1 MYESTTPFTLKS
13 SRYKKSK
20 LYIRRVKE
28 NIKLAIAKLKTL
40 SIPLTYLEKNSK
52 IEDDTNKSNK

>member
-13 SRYKKSK
+13 SRYKKIK

-40 SIPLTYLEKNSK
+40 SIPLAYLEKNSK